1 MVSLDKELGFSYHF
15 AGCKN
20 NEIEMVAGNP
30 MKSIIAIFKAL
41 GERNRLRVFLALME
55 TEELCVCEVGE
66 FLGLAPA
73 TVSRHMSILRRAK
86 LIDSQKRGKW
96 LYYSVRKEV
105 DPVLMQWIRQS
116 VCDTP
121 SLLEDRKRIEE
132 IVRLHRQHGTCH

>member
-96 LYYSVRKEV
+96 LYYSIRKGV